1 MLFIIMHSFFQKL
14 PHFFGIFLII
24 HDDFKVVGIYPKT
37 YIVYLGKGVML
48 DVDVNSK
55 CDAQPTKEHFIS
67 NKDKLPLNLELV

>member
-37 YIVYLGKGVML
+37 YIVYQGKGVML
-48 DVDVNSK
+48 DVG
-55 CDAQPTKEHFIS
+55 PP
-67 NKDKLPLNLELV
+67 NKPNLCPYTYHPSCKIYDYNL